1 MPWYVVS
8 IITVCCFWVVSVVL
22 SQIDEDYVIY
32 WAVGLL
38 YPILKVILYPAIA
51 INRYNNER
59 EYYEKNGI
67 TKLQYVFGKRVYKKR
82 NR

>member
-8 IITVCCFWVVSVVL
+8 IITICCFWAVSVVL

-51 INRYNNER
+51 INRYNNEK
-59 EYYEKNGI
+59 EYYEKHGI
-67 TKLQYVFGKRVYKKR
+67 SKLQYVFGKRVYKKH